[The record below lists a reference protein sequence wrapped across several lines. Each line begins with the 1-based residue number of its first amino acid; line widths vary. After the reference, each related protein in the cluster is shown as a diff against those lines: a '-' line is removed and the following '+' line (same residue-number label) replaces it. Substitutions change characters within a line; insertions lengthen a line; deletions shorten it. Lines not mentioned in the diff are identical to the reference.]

1 MNREVNV
8 RKETSRERSSG
19 NSRVRDVKLR
29 KGPLKRLLAASTLF
43 TMATASSSVEPSYGK
58 YYLIPLN
65 QTYRLHVG

>member
-1 MNREVNV
+1 M
-8 RKETSRERSSG
+8 RKQTDKERSLG

-58 YYLIPLN
+58 FYLIPLN